1 MANILK
7 EEPLVSIIMNC
18 FNGEHYLDDA
28 LKSVLDQTYK
38 NWELIFWD
46 NKSADNSRNIFK
58 KFNDSRFKYFLSEK
72 HTTLYEARNSA
83 IQKAQGEF
91 LAFLDTD
98 DIWLKD
104 KLKKQIP
111 LFEDN
116 SVGLVY
122 GNFWLFN
129 KSNIIRKKRIFS
141 KDKLEKG
148 IITEPLLKNY
158 TVGLLTI
165 VIRKKFLSNLKEV
178 FNPKYDVIA
187 DFDFVIKF
195 SANYKF
201 NCIQDAVAIYRQ
213 HEKQL
218 SKKLFNN
225 QIEQLK
231 DCVSNIKLNSKINF
245 LNLKFIE
252 CKIKYME
259 IVKLIY
265 EKKMLE
271 SLLLI
276 NRYPFSLNKI
286 KLIVIL
292 ILPKKILKFLRNYT

>member
-46 NKSADNSRNIFK
+46 NKSADNSRNVFK
-58 KFNDSRFKYFLSEK
+58 KFNDSHFKYFLSEK

-141 KDKLEKG
+141 KD
-148 IITEPLLKNY
+148 
-158 TVGLLTI
+158 
-165 VIRKKFLSNLKEV
+165 
-178 FNPKYDVIA
+178 NPM
-187 DFDFVIKF
+187 F
-195 SANYKF
+195 
-201 NCIQDAVAIYRQ
+201 R
-213 HEKQL
+213 
-218 SKKLFNN
+218 LF
-225 QIEQLK
+225 
-231 DCVSNIKLNSKINF
+231 F
-245 LNLKFIE
+245 
-252 CKIKYME
+252 Y
-259 IVKLIY
+259 
-265 EKKMLE
+265 
-271 SLLLI
+271 
-276 NRYPFSLNKI
+276 
-286 KLIVIL
+286 
-292 ILPKKILKFLRNYT
+292 